1 MRLIELSHIIED
13 GMITYPGLPAPRI
26 SDHLSREASASRY
39 VSGTT
44 FHIGQI
50 ELIAN
55 TGTYLDAPFHRYA
68 GGEDVAAIG
77 LERLAFLEGVTI
89 DVAEGVRAIDAVS
102 LKGLAVKGRA
112 VLVRTG
118 WSRHFGRA
126 AYGSGHPYLTADAA
140 RHLIE
145 RQAALVGIDSLNID
159 DTAHGTRAVHSAL
172 LGAGIPIVEHLTN
185 LSALPASGFR
195 FFAAPPRIRGLGS
208 FPVRAF
214 AMVEDA
220 RSA

>member
-26 SDHLSREASASRY
+26 SDHLSFEESASRY
-39 VSGTT
+39 VAGTT
-44 FHIGQI
+44 FHIGRI
-50 ELIAN
+50 EMVAN
-55 TGTYLDAPFHRYA
+55 TGTYLDAPSHRYA

-89 DVAEGVRAIDAVS
+89 DIAEDVRAIDAVNFS
-102 LKGLAVKGRA
+102 RPPVKGRA

-118 WSRHFGRA
+118 WSRHFGTP
-126 AYGSGHPYLTADAA
+126 AYGSGHPYLTGDAA
-140 RHLIE
+140 RRLID

-159 DTAHGTRAVHSAL
+159 DTADGTRTVHSAL

-195 FFAAPPRIRGLGS
+195 FFAAPPRIRGIGS

-214 AMVEDA
+214 AMVDEPA
-220 RSA
+220 